1 MAFLKYANAVVAEP
15 LASVDVWQRRVTAGR
30 KVAVQST
37 VLQKYDPAQYLLSHA
52 TIMASVDTENGP
64 GPLGR
69 HLQGSFE
76 VNRRFLDYYITPE
89 TTRFINNNFDAW
101 SRPLLL
107 ATYRTFIGAQ
117 NYMEH
122 LQVKELSK
130 GRIIDAVARDTGPSV
145 YIDILVAT
153 ERKHRSLVAGIESRK
168 INSLSMG
175 CSILYS
181 QCSFCG
187 NVATDDT
194 ELCGHIKYAKG
205 NTFKDA
211 FGKTHR
217 VAELCGHSS
226 ENDSVK
232 FIEASWVANPAF
244 KGAVVR
250 NLFPGEA
257 AASQLNQVLPLRPPT
272 ATPGALLKA
281 AQDQNP
287 FVDPSNEVTPS
298 DSPSDI
304 DTAVDEVAKLIRQ
317 KALEKVRSDLNDP
330 VPPRATLRDDTNG
343 GLTHEASLQFP
354 IDKSVERYLSAR
366 IRNPDCVQRILTGL
380 VLHRLGGWQR
390 VADNKSLSGPEVL
403 VISRILDQM
412 GRIKQAGTD
421 RIYRTVL
428 GAGGLRRHGGN
439 TAFLAVCQ
447 RVLGRVLTAAEQKA
461 LIEKGQ
467 LFDLGTT

>member
-15 LASVDVWQRRVTAGR
+15 LASVDAWQRHVTAGR
-30 KVAVQST
+30 KVATQST

-76 VNRRFLDYYITPE
+76 VNRRFLDYYITSE
-89 TTRFINNNFDAW
+89 TSRFINNNNDAW

-107 ATYRTFIGAQ
+107 ATYRTFIGA
-117 NYMEH
+117 NNFMEH

-153 ERKHRSLVAGIESRK
+153 DRKHRALIAGIESGK

-194 ELCGHIKYAKG
+194 ELCSHIKYAKG

-211 FGKTHR
+211 FGKTHK
-217 VAELCGHSS
+217 VAELCGNAS

-272 ATPGALLKA
+272 ATLGASLKA

-298 DSPSDI
+298 GSPSDI

-317 KALEKVRSDLNDP
+317 KALEKVRSDLNGP
-330 VPPRATLRDDTNG
+330 VPPRSTLRDDTNG
-343 GLTHEASLQFP
+343 GLTHEASKIPEFR
-354 IDKSVERYLSAR
+354 SVERYLSAR
-366 IRNPDCVQRILTGL
+366 IRNPDCVQRILTGF
-380 VLHRLGGWQR
+380 VLHRLGGWRR
-390 VADNKSLSGPEVL
+390 VANNKSLSGAEVL
-403 VISRILDQM
+403 VISRVLDQM

-421 RIYRTVL
+421 RVYRTVL
-428 GAGGLRRHGGN
+428 EVGGPRRHGGN

-447 RVLGRVLTAAEQKA
+447 RVLGHVLTAAEQKA